1 MLIEDDKKI
10 ISVATSFLWRH
21 KSHDQSARN
30 ISCFFLKYRNLNW
43 WAIYSGFL
51 VDITVVYLQKPIK
64 IFCFKQKRVKD
75 GLKKFDCVLFGFFS
89 SLN

>member
-1 MLIEDDKKI
+1 MLI
-10 ISVATSFLWRH
+10 
-21 KSHDQSARN
+21 
-30 ISCFFLKYRNLNW
+30 LKYRKLNW

-64 IFCFKQKRVKD
+64 IFRFKHKQVKD
-75 GLKKFDCVLFGFFS
+75 ALKKFDCVLFGFFS